1 MPERPPQRSLDRTL
15 DREIWRLALPAFL
28 ALVAEPLFLLAD
40 AAIVGHLGTA
50 PLAGLGIAAAV
61 LQTVV
66 GICVFLAYGT
76 TASVARLLGAGDRRA
91 ALAQGIDGTWLAVL
105 IGVVVTVPGVAA
117 TGPLVRLLGADPT
130 VADPATTYLR
140 IAFLGTTPLL
150 VMLATTGV
158 LRGLQD
164 TRTPLVVAV
173 AGNALNV
180 VLNLLLVYGIGSFD
194 GLGIAG
200 SALGS
205 VVAQVAS
212 AIALVAVVV
221 RGARA
226 EGASLRPDLP
236 GIRAAAHAGIAL
248 VIRTLTLRAA
258 LLLTTYAVVLG
269 AGSSGSAADQPVSV
283 AVHQLAFTVWSFLAF
298 ALDAIAIAAQA
309 ITGRYLGA
317 GDRDGTR
324 AVTRRMMR
332 WGAVSG
338 IAAGLLLAAASP
350 LLGPLFTADARVHH
364 LLVPVLLV
372 AALGQPVAGVVFVL
386 DGVLIGAG
394 DGTYLAWA
402 GLAVLAVYAPVVL
415 LVGALHGGVVL
426 VWVIFSAVLMGAR
439 LVVLLRREHGDA
451 WLVTGMRVR

>member
-1 MPERPPQRSLDRTL
+1 MAHPFARSL

-50 PLAGLGIAAAV
+50 ALAGLGIAAIV
-61 LQTVV
+61 LQTLV
-66 GICVFLAYGT
+66 GLCVFLAYGT

-91 ALAQGIDGTWLAVL
+91 ALAQGIDGVWLA
-105 IGVVVTVPGVAA
+105 IGLGIVITLVGVAT
-117 TGPLVRLLGADPT
+117 TGPLIRLLGAGPE
-130 VADPATTYLR
+130 VAEPATTYLR
-140 IAFLGTTPLL
+140 IAFLGVTPLL

-173 AGNALNV
+173 AGNALNI
-180 VLNLLLVYGIGSFD
+180 VLNLLLVYGISVGGTGVD

-205 VVAQVAS
+205 VIAQLAS
-212 AIALVAVVV
+212 AAALLAVVV
-221 RGARA
+221 RGARR
-226 EGASLRPDLP
+226 ESASLRPDLP
-236 GIRAAAHAGIAL
+236 GIRRAAHASVAL

-269 AGSSGSAADQPVSV
+269 ADASSGDDQSVSV
-283 AVHQLAFTVWSFLAF
+283 ATHQLAFTIWSFLAF
-298 ALDAIAIAAQA
+298 GLDAIAIAAQA

-317 GDRDGTR
+317 GDRPGTR
-324 AVTRRMMR
+324 AVTGRMVW

-338 IAAGLLLAAASP
+338 VATGLGLAAASP
-350 LLGPLFTADARVHH
+350 FLGRLFTDDPRVQD

-372 AALGQPVAGVVFVL
+372 AAAGQPVAGVVFVL

-394 DGTYLAWA
+394 DATYLAWT
-402 GLAVLAVYAPVVL
+402 GVVVLGVYAPVAL
-415 LVGALHGGVVL
+415 LVGGLGGGVVA
-426 VWVIFSAVLMGAR
+426 VWATLSGLLMGAR
-439 LVVLLRREHGDA
+439 FAVLTLRVRGDA
-451 WLVTGMRVR
+451 WLVTGATLRR